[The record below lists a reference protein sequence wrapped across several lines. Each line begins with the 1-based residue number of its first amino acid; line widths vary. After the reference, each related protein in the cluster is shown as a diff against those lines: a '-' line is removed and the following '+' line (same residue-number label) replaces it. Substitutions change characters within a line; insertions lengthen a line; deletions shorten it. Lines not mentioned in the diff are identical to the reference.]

1 VKIVQ
6 LKAENVKRLKAVEI
20 TPDGNLVVVAG
31 RNAQGKSSVLDSIEY
46 ALAGKRSLPGVPVR
60 SGERKAN
67 IEIHLDGE
75 TPLIVK
81 RSITPDG
88 GGQLTITSPD
98 GTKATSPQTLL
109 DKLCGQIAFDPLA
122 FSRMEPKKQAETLRG
137 LVGLDFS
144 ALDSEA
150 KRVYDERTV
159 VNREA
164 RSLQARIDTLPNAR
178 EIPDEEVSVAE
189 LMGELKRRQE
199 VNRLNGDER
208 DKVQDA
214 NDEVGRLKTEIACM
228 ERSLQ
233 ALRDRLAKAE
243 TFASRQ
249 AIIADTL
256 QDEDVAEVEAQIR
269 GAEMCNRAVRAK
281 QERRQAE
288 AEHAAKAKAA
298 DSLTE
303 RLEQIATEKQ
313 RLLAEAKWPVP
324 GLGFSD
330 SGVAYN
336 GLPFEQASGAEQLRV
351 SVAIGAALNPSLR
364 VLLVRDGSLLDQD
377 SLALLAQLAAQY
389 DAQVW
394 LERVGTDGP
403 TSVVI
408 EDGEVANG

>member
-122 FSRMEPKKQAETLRG
+122 FSRMDPRKQAETLRG

-144 ALDSEA
+144 ALDAEA
-150 KRVYDERTV
+150 RRVYDERTS

-164 RSLQARIDTLPNAR
+164 RSLQARIAGMACDPA
-178 EIPDEEVSVAE
+178 IPDEEVSVADLIVE
-189 LMGELKRRQE
+189 MKRRQE
-199 VNRLNGDER
+199 VNSLNREER
-208 DKVQDA
+208 DKVRAA
-214 NDEVGRLKTEIACM
+214 NGQVERIKFEIASM
-228 ERSLQ
+228 EEQLKV
-233 ALRDRLAKAE
+233 LRDQLVKAE
-243 TFASRQ
+243 TLASRQ
-249 AIIADTL
+249 AIIAETL
-256 QDEDVAEVEAQIR
+256 QDEDVAEIEAQIK
-269 GAEMCNRAVRAK
+269 GAEMCNRAVREK
-281 QERRQAE
+281 QARRQVE
-288 AEHAAKAKAA
+288 AEHAAKATAA
-298 DSLTE
+298 DALTA
-303 RLEQIATEKQ
+303 RLEEIAAEKG
-313 RLLAEAKWPVP
+313 RLLASAKWPVP

-330 SGVAYN
+330 TGVTYN
-336 GLPFEQASGAEQLRV
+336 SLPFEQASGAEQLRV

-377 SLALLAQLAAQY
+377 SLTLLAQLAAQY

-394 LERVGTDGP
+394 LEMVSGGMP
-403 TSVVI
+403 GAIVI
-408 EDGEVANG
+408 EDGEVSHG